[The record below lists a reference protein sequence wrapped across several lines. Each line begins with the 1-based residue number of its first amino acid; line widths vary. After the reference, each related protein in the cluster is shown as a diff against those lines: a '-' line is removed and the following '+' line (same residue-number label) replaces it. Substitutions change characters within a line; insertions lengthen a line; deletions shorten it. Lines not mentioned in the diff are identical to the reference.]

1 MVYVINKEG
10 KLVDDLRIREFLL
23 VDPDEKI
30 ADLTDG
36 RYTSLKVTDT
46 QEEAITIFRKENR
59 VALPVINEN
68 KILLGI
74 VTIDDILS
82 VANEEYTE
90 DLQMMGG
97 NEALEEPYLDINL
110 FKLFRKRGGVLLIL
124 FIGEMLTATAMQHY
138 QDAGVFLNFADL
150 ILFIPLILS
159 CGGNSGSQ
167 ATTLIVQA
175 IALGEAT
182 IKDWWK
188 IIRREF
194 FSGLLLGILLGTIG
208 FLRIASWQIFNIYDY
223 GPHWVLMASTIFFA
237 LIGVILWGSLMGSM
251 LPIIL
256 KKMGLDPATSS
267 APFVATIVDVTGIII
282 YVSVA
287 MIVLQHV
294 I

>member
-1 MVYVINKEG
+1 
-10 KLVDDLRIREFLL
+10 
-23 VDPDEKI
+23 
-30 ADLTDG
+30 
-36 RYTSLKVTDT
+36 
-46 QEEAITIFRKENR
+46 TIFRKENR

-175 IALGEAT
+175 IALGAA
-182 IKDWWK
+182 INKAWR
-188 IIRREF
+188 IIRRK
-194 FSGLLLGILLGTIG
+194 
-208 FLRIASWQIFNIYDY
+208 
-223 GPHWVLMASTIFFA
+223 VFFA
-237 LIGVILWGSLMGSM
+237 FFLVVFLE
-251 LPIIL
+251 
-256 KKMGLDPATSS
+256 
-267 APFVATIVDVTGIII
+267 
-282 YVSVA
+282 
-287 MIVLQHV
+287 
-294 I
+294 